1 MKLMIVPSDAM
12 ATMGA
17 VAALG
22 GGFQVG
28 QDTDRGPPGRR
39 KQLAGGSGRLDS

>member
-1 MKLMIVPSDAM
+1 MIVPSDAM

-28 QDTDRGPPGRR
+28 QDT
-39 KQLAGGSGRLDS
+39 AGASARPTKA